1 MNILIQVLILLI
13 TAFGIIYIVYLF
25 LNKQNSKELNQLKLE
40 LKKDRQNFFLPNR
53 VEAYQRIILLLERIN
68 PNSLIMRNHNPSLSA
83 KNMQSELLKVIREE
97 FDHNIAQQV
106 FISIEGW
113 ETVKN
118 SKEETI
124 KIINLAANQLN
135 ENASSTDLAARIFEL
150 ISEIKTMPI
159 DLSIKLLKKELQEL
173 F

>member
-1 MNILIQVLILLI
+1 MNVILQILILLI
-13 TAFGIIYIVYLF
+13 TAFGIIYTVYLF
-25 LNKQNSKELNQLKLE
+25 LNKQNSRELNQLKTE

-53 VEAYQRIILLLERIN
+53 VEAYQRSILLLERIN

-83 KNMQSELLKVIREE
+83 KSMQSELLKVIRDE
-97 FDHNIAQQV
+97 FDHNIAQQI

-118 SKEETI
+118 SKEEI
-124 KIINLAANQLN
+124 VKVINLAANQLN
-135 ENASSTDLAARIFEL
+135 ENASSTELAARIFE
-150 ISEIKTMPI
+150 IVSEIKTLPVES
-159 DLSIKLLKKELQEL
+159 SINLLKKELQQL